1 MKTMNKRDFMRREF
15 IGLEVQVMSSSH
27 TYDHVKGR
35 VVDETKNTLTI
46 AGNDNEWIVPKAP
59 NEFLFTYEGNKIM
72 INGSEI
78 QHRPEDRI
86 KKIR

>member
-1 MKTMNKRDFMRREF
+1 MRREF
-15 IGLEVQVMSSSH
+15 IGLEVEVVSSPKQG
-27 TYDHVKGR
+27 YNHVHGT
-35 VVDETKNTLTI
+35 VVDETKNTIVVSKDGREL
-46 AGNDNEWIVPKAP
+46 IVPKSHS
-59 NEFLFTYEGNKIM
+59 EFLFTYEGNQIK